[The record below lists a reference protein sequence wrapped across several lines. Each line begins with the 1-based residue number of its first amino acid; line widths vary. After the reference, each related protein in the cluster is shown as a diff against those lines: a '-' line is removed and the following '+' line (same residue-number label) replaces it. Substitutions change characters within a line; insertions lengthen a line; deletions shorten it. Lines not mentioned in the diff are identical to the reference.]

1 MGNVDLS
8 NYIQPL
14 AVTTSANFEPVTI
27 HGYYDDHAWEDFYA
41 DHAWVTPGITGHRVS
56 EVIVDDVISPRYLQA
71 TWKWGGDKEM
81 EIGGTICHL
90 CGAKVKTKNTYERR
104 TKRGAW
110 KRRCYVT
117 YTCKTEVMVTEKE
130 KKQVTIGSKCVTIGH
145 E

>member
-1 MGNVDLS
+1 MENRQVGTMGDVDLS

-14 AVTTSANFEPVTI
+14 TI
-27 HGYYDDHAWEDFYA
+27 STNSDPITIEGFYD

-56 EVIVDDVISPRYLQA
+56 EVIVDDVMLPRYVQLN
-71 TWKWGGDKEM
+71 WKWGGTM